1 MLSKNKKMNGYL
13 HGGVVIFLL
22 LNFEVHEQVGSLHND
37 LSPLWQVQT
46 NTIQM
51 RKGSMN
57 TTHEQVVH
65 YKMKNKENASPIN

>member
-37 LSPLWQVQT
+37 FIPLMESANQH
-46 NTIQM
+46 N
-51 RKGSMN
+51 SN
-57 TTHEQVVH
+57 
-65 YKMKNKENASPIN
+65 